1 MRHVSETRANKFSSR
16 SHTIFRIQISQ
27 KFPNGSE
34 KRGVLNL
41 VDLAGSEKVG
51 KTGAT
56 GETLEEATKINLSLS
71 CIGNVIHAL
80 VLKADHVPYRDSKLT
95 RILQECLGGNYKTS
109 LVVTCSNHSFHKEE
123 TISSLR
129 FAQRARSIK
138 NQVKMNIKSSPEQLQ
153 AIIHHLKTELSKTKK
168 ENSILRLRLE
178 GAGSISRE
186 TERTSESRS
195 RASNEYKMLITSE
208 DGIEVP
214 SFKVTQE
221 SNPNSAD
228 ELDVDDT
235 LIHNSPSQTY
245 KYKTKCIIYI
255 YIYIYSFCVFKET
268 INKSKGKTART

>member
-153 AIIHHLKTELSKTKK
+153 AIIDHLKTELSKTKK
-168 ENSILRLRLE
+168 ENSILRLRLQKIGDIE
-178 GAGSISRE
+178 ITNESLRQSSEYRILE
-186 TERTSESRS
+186 T
-195 RASNEYKMLITSE
+195 ME
-208 DGIEVP
+208 DGAEALISSEAHINLSP
-214 SFKVTQE
+214 ISG
-221 SNPNSAD
+221 D
-228 ELDVDDT
+228 ELDISEQSNLQASPTKT
-235 LIHNSPSQTY
+235 LS
-245 KYKTKCIIYI
+245 KTKCNKYYI
-255 YIYIYSFCVFKET
+255 YY
-268 INKSKGKTART
+268 